1 MLAKVLS
8 SAVMGVDAY
17 RVDVEVDLR
26 RALRYFT
33 TVGLPD
39 ASVKESRDRVA
50 AAIRNS
56 GFYFPRGGITVN
68 LAPADIKKE
77 GPAHD
82 LPIALGILATAGH
95 ITGAPF
101 NRYYVV
107 GELSL
112 NGDVRRVNGA
122 LCMALAA
129 RAENRTGIL
138 VPEENAREAGVV
150 QGIDVIAIRT
160 LREAIAFFEDT
171 TVVDPIRT
179 DMQTLFARSARYD
192 LDMNDVRGQE
202 HAKRAVTVAAAGGHN
217 ILMIGPPGAG
227 KTMLAKRIPTIMP
240 DMSFEEA
247 IETTKIHSV
256 VGLTRRDAPLVAARP
271 FRSPHH
277 TISNVAMAGGN
288 VPPRP
293 GEVSLSHNGVLFL
306 DELPEFRR
314 DVLEV
319 LRQPVEDGEV
329 YISRASCSVVYP
341 CRFMLVAA
349 MNPCRCGNY
358 TDPHKRCT
366 CKPHEIQR
374 HRSRISG
381 PLMDRID
388 LHIDVPSLEYDELA
402 DRRTDGESSAAIRAR
417 VQEARDLQRARFDGT
432 SCWCNAQMPSPMV
445 QEHCQVTPDA
455 EDILRRAI
463 DRLGFSARA
472 YDKILKV
479 SRTIA
484 DLEGADTIL
493 PHHLSEAV
501 QYRSLDRTAAHVI

>member
-1 MLAKVLS
+1 MLGRVLS
-8 SAVMGVDAY
+8 SAVIGVDAY
-17 RVDVEVDLR
+17 RVDVEVDIRGGLR
-26 RALRYFT
+26 SFT

-39 ASVKESRDRVA
+39 VSVKESRDRVH

-56 GFYFPRGGITVN
+56 GFEFPRGVITVN
-68 LAPADIKKE
+68 LAPADIRKE

-82 LPIALGILATAGH
+82 LPIAVAILAAQGYLTSG
-95 ITGAPF
+95 PF
-101 NRYYVV
+101 DRYLIV

-129 RAENRTGIL
+129 RDLGYAGIVL
-138 VPEENAREAGVV
+138 PEENAREAGVV
-150 QGIDVIAIRT
+150 DGIDVVPVRR
-160 LREAIAFFEDT
+160 LRDAVAFLDGT
-171 TVVDPIRT
+171 APIEPVRT
-179 DMQTLFARSARYD
+179 DMRALFRESAQYTVD
-192 LDMNDVRGQE
+192 IQDVRGQE
-202 HAKRAVTVAAAGGHN
+202 HAKRALTVAAAGGHN
-217 ILMIGPPGAG
+217 VLMMGPPGAG
-227 KTMLAKRIPTIMP
+227 KTMLAKRIPTILP
-240 DMSFEEA
+240 DMTFEEA

-256 VGLTRRDAPLVAARP
+256 SGLVRQDTPLVAARP

-277 TISNVAMAGGN
+277 TISNAAMAGGG

-306 DELPEFRR
+306 DELPEFHR

-329 YISRASCSVVYP
+329 YISRASYSVVYP
-341 CRFMLVAA
+341 SRFMMVAA
-349 MNPCRCGNY
+349 MNPCPCGNY
-358 TDPHKRCT
+358 TDPRRRCT
-366 CKPHEIQR
+366 CKPHEILRYQ
-374 HRSRISG
+374 SRISG

-388 LHIDVPSLEYDELA
+388 LHIEVPSLEYDELA
-402 DRRTDGESSAAIRAR
+402 DRRTEGESSAAIRTM
-417 VQEARDLQRARFDGT
+417 VQTARDRQRARFDGT
-432 SCWCNAQMPSPMV
+432 PCWSNAQMTSPMV
-445 QEHCQVTPDA
+445 QEFCQVSADA

-484 DLEGADTIL
+484 DLDGTDAIL
-493 PHHLSEAV
+493 PAHLSEAV
-501 QYRSLDRTAAHVI
+501 QYRALDRSPAQVY

>member
-1 MLAKVLS
+1 MLARVLS
-8 SAVMGVDAY
+8 SAVIGIDGY
-17 RVDVEVDLR
+17 RVDVEVDFR
-26 RALRYFT
+26 RGMRHFT

-39 ASVKESRDRVA
+39 VSVKESRDRVA

-56 GFYFPRGGITVN
+56 GFYFPRGAITVN
-68 LAPADIKKE
+68 LAPADVKKE

-82 LPIALGILATAGH
+82 LPIALAILATGGH
-95 ITGAPF
+95 ITNGPF
-101 NRYYVV
+101 NSHFVV

-129 RAENRTGIL
+129 RAENLAGIL
-138 VPEENAREAGVV
+138 VPAENAHEAGVV
-150 QGIDVIAIRT
+150 EGIDVIPIRT
-160 LREAIAFFEDT
+160 LREAVAFFQGET
-171 TVVDPIRT
+171 NVEPIRT
-179 DMQTLFARSARYD
+179 DMQALFAERARYD
-192 LDMNDVRGQE
+192 LDMHDVRGQE

-227 KTMLAKRIPTIMP
+227 KTMIAKRIPTILP
-240 DMSFEEA
+240 DMTLDEA
-247 IETTKIHSV
+247 IDTTKIHSV
-256 VGLTRRDAPLVAARP
+256 AGLIRQDTPLVATRP

-277 TISNVAMAGGN
+277 TISNAAMAGGH
-288 VPPRP
+288 VPIRP

-306 DELPEFRR
+306 DELPEFHR

-341 CRFMLVAA
+341 SRFMLVAA

-358 TDPHKRCT
+358 TDPRRRCT
-366 CKPHEIQR
+366 CKPHEILR
-374 HRSRISG
+374 YRSKISG

-388 LHIDVPSLEYDELA
+388 LHIEVPSLEYDELA
-402 DRRTDGESSAAIRAR
+402 DRRTHGESSGAIRAR
-417 VQEARDLQRARFDGT
+417 VQEARDRQRARFTGT
-432 SCWCNAQMPSPMV
+432 SCWCNAQMTSPMV
-445 QEHCQVTPDA
+445 QEFCRVTEDA

-484 DLEGADTIL
+484 DLDGADSIRTE
-493 PHHLSEAV
+493 HVSEAV
-501 QYRSLDRTAAHVI
+501 QYRSLDRAAAQAV